1 MECVAT
7 SITLDKADSFPGSP
21 TSQSEDSMLSTKPF
35 REVSYQGP
43 WGIGVTEKK
52 LWHCASHSRLYI
64 CEETNVSPQSAKFL

>member
-43 WGIGVTEKK
+43 WGIGVTEKQ
-52 LWHCASHSRLYI
+52 LWH
-64 CEETNVSPQSAKFL
+64 